1 MEKQYWQG
9 YCNLDRTT
17 GISQIQDCINKF
29 GSIEDFKFFSDISI
43 SFVVEIEST
52 KIEMLYTEL
61 GKILELEKEDKT
73 SFSVSNTTKVLLNI
87 TFTKGKGNMRN
98 EVIAVPG

>member
-1 MEKQYWQG
+1 MQRQYWKG
-9 YCNLDRTT
+9 YCNLDRTS
-17 GISQIQDCINKF
+17 GITQIQDRINKY
-29 GSIEDFKFFSDISI
+29 GSIDDFKFFSDISI
-43 SFVVEIEST
+43 SIVVEIDSN

-61 GKILELEKEDKT
+61 GKILDLDKEDKT
-73 SFSVSNTTKVLLNI
+73 SLSVSNTTKVLLNI